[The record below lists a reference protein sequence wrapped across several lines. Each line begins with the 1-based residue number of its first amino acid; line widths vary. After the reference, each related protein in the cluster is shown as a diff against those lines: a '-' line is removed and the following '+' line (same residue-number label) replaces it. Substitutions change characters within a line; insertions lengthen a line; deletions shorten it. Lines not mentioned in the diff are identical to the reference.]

1 VAKATE
7 QKKSE
12 EQKLRASDVGN
23 NWYGNDPILC
33 LIHTLY
39 ETEIRRAYMNWH
51 DLLNECVVLDNAK
64 SVEKKEETVWE
75 KMVSMWN
82 NEKLAPLKMELS
94 PKLSTHFVVSRVI
107 TFDSCS
113 ELTAA
118 APENCG
124 NNFSTMLVELQR
136 LIGRWS
142 LSGKGDEDLD
152 GHRAD
157 EEDFGSLCC
166 SQGALDSRANFLG
179 TSQPYI
185 LYFWEFLGAHDL
197 LRTSFQRLNGKVAAR
212 NGGKGVPSIIQ
223 SGKAQPSDDAST
235 LGTNKTKNSPP
246 SGFDDDRIGNSIQLL
261 GESNIR
267 AAHIESNAAEK
278 IRYAINYST
287 YKHRRGRW

>member
-1 VAKATE
+1 
-7 QKKSE
+7 
-12 EQKLRASDVGN
+12 
-23 NWYGNDPILC
+23 
-33 LIHTLY
+33 
-39 ETEIRRAYMNWH
+39 
-51 DLLNECVVLDNAK
+51 
-64 SVEKKEETVWE
+64 
-75 KMVSMWN
+75 MWN

-94 PKLSTHFVVSRVI
+94 PKLSTHFVVSQVI

-267 AAHIESNAAEK
+267 AARIKSNAVEKNTLRNLLFNLQTQKRQMVVERLKAMSVFDNPLAESLGEQIEEIEAEIK
-278 IRYAINYST
+278 EYTSNLDSIMGAEMTTPPCKNLTPPRD
-287 YKHRRGRW
+287 